1 MSPPALPP
9 FLPSFLHRL
18 RFRPHCHSQQRA
30 FVMMDATPLARSAI
44 HFLTDSELSEKS
56 IVRAFG
62 GFAYCALFLLLPAA
76 RRRLSTS
83 MSGVMK
89 CRMENVQ
96 LSRGGQFSIFRE
108 ECTLTASI
116 HLPMMLMM
124 MRISL
129 NYANCRMLCNVGK
142 LMSNANEED

>member
-1 MSPPALPP
+1 
-9 FLPSFLHRL
+9 
-18 RFRPHCHSQQRA
+18 
-30 FVMMDATPLARSAI
+30 MMDATPLARSAI

-62 GFAYCALFLLLPAA
+62 GFAAPLSCCCQR

-116 HLPMMLMM
+116 HLRSPHDDVDDDAN
-124 MRISL
+124 ISE
-129 NYANCRMLCNVGK
+129 LCELQNVVQRGK
-142 LMSNANEED
+142 VDVQRQ

>member
-9 FLPSFLHRL
+9 FLPSFLRRL

-76 RRRLSTS
+76 AA
-83 MSGVMK
+83 V
-89 CRMENVQ
+89 VH
-96 LSRGGQFSIFRE
+96 F
-108 ECTLTASI
+108 
-116 HLPMMLMM
+116 
-124 MRISL
+124 
-129 NYANCRMLCNVGK
+129 NVGCNEVQDGK
-142 LMSNANEED
+142 CAAEPRGPILDIPGRVHIDGVDSSPHDDVDDDANISELCELQNVVQRGKVDVQRQ

>member
-9 FLPSFLHRL
+9 FLPSFLRRL

-62 GFAYCALFLLLPAA
+62 GFAAPLSCCCQR

-142 LMSNANEED
+142 VDVQRQ